1 MDGFLLRVLAAL
13 QVGPPPRPRVRR
25 WRPALRGLPCAAC
38 LATVAVRLAAA
49 CPIPATCL
57 ARGQHPP
64 PACLPV
70 LCRHAA
76 PPQPHGRR
84 PGRRPG
90 GHCRARARSAV
101 RAGGAVGPCRIQL
114 RVALI
119 LNPKPQPVAQARPDV
134 TEVEV
139 SPSGDWRVPGEAAWR
154 SILAPAPAA
163 AAAGAGAA
171 ARVKAEAP
179 CERAAG
185 AAAAGALGADGGGG
199 GARARTPCPTFPVA
213 FAATCGSA
221 ERSQDMW
228 YATRVLPASLGSDSA
243 CLRSRVTGPWY
254 ARGRLEQ
261 HADPLQQLPNEL
273 ELRAAGAAPT
283 IEWIS
288 LTLALTEN

>member
-38 LATVAVRLAAA
+38 LATVDVLLAAA
-49 CPIPATCL
+49 CPTPVTCL

-64 PACLPV
+64 LACLPM

-90 GHCRARARSAV
+90 RHCRARVCSAV

-114 RVALI
+114 RIALI
-119 LNPKPQPVAQARPDV
+119 LNRKPQPVAQARPDV

-199 GARARTPCPTFPVA
+199 GARAHTPCPTFPVA
-213 FAATCGSA
+213 FPATCGSA
-221 ERSQDMW
+221 AMVSGHVVCDPRPSGKPGERFGMPAQPRDGPLVRARS
-228 YATRVLPASLGSDSA
+228 ARTACRPASTA
-243 CLRSRVTGPWY
+243 
-254 ARGRLEQ
+254 AQ
-261 HADPLQQLPNEL
+261 
-273 ELRAAGAAPT
+273 RA
-283 IEWIS
+283 
-288 LTLALTEN
+288 